1 MQRRGA
7 EGMARWNRR
16 AEGGGGTAKAQ
27 ENVFKQLGESVGF
40 AEVYRVN
47 LGVVG
52 EAQPGVVP
60 HRCVFLG
67 LPGLEQG
74 RHSKTCVGYVEKR
87 RLRTKGY
94 RGWSDRR
101 NLRIVL

>member
-7 EGMARWNRR
+7 EEMARWNRR

-40 AEVYRVN
+40 AEASRVN

-52 EAQPGVVP
+52 EAQPGYSLTDV
-60 HRCVFLG
+60 CFLAC
-67 LPGLEQG
+67 QG
-74 RHSKTCVGYVEKR
+74 
-87 RLRTKGY
+87 
-94 RGWSDRR
+94 
-101 NLRIVL
+101 

>member
-7 EGMARWNRR
+7 EEMARWNRR

-27 ENVFKQLGESVGF
+27 RNVLKHLGEFVGF

-47 LGVVG
+47 LGVMG

-60 HRCVFLG
+60 HRCVSWLTSARAGKAF
-67 LPGLEQG
+67 
-74 RHSKTCVGYVEKR
+74 
-87 RLRTKGY
+87 
-94 RGWSDRR
+94 
-101 NLRIVL
+101 